1 MVKAEEKRDL
11 LFSLA
16 DAYVSEQSKNRVFG
30 RENAEGYS
38 MAKGKLIGACMAFEI
53 DIKENDK
60 EVCLFSRAGRYILHI
75 VKEPM

>member
-1 MVKAEEKRDL
+1 MRAKEKRDL

-38 MAKGKLIGACMAFEI
+38 IAKGKLIGACMAFEV
-53 DIKENDK
+53 DIEENAK
-60 EVCLFSRAGRYILHI
+60 EVCLFSRAGRYILH
-75 VKEPM
+75 VAKEPV

>member
-1 MVKAEEKRDL
+1 MKAEEKRDL

-53 DIKENDK
+53 DRKS
-60 EVCLFSRAGRYILHI
+60 V
-75 VKEPM
+75 V